1 MRRPCGAKRRECGH
15 LCERTD
21 THTSDRLAVRSIHL
35 VSASLLFL
43 SIPWIIVAT
52 TRSLSS
58 PLFSPP
64 LLSPLHFCIRNGLIR
79 KEFRQTRVTF
89 SSNEIHARLI
99 VEIYEQSS
107 TRSYHYESFYILY
120 ARRLTRIDSGVQVGV
135 LSSISSNE
143 VKNEYLEFQRHI
155 IIV

>member
-43 SIPWIIVAT
+43 STPWIIVAT
-52 TRSLSS
+52 TRSLS
-58 PLFSPP
+58 P
-64 LLSPLHFCIRNGLIR
+64 LLSSSACSLHFCIRNGLIR
-79 KEFRQTRVTF
+79 KEFRQTF

-99 VEIYEQSS
+99 VEIYKQSS
-107 TRSYHYESFYILY
+107 TRSYHLYRYESFVARFIILY
-120 ARRLTRIDSGVQVGV
+120 ARRLRESIQVC
-135 LSSISSNE
+135 L
-143 VKNEYLEFQRHI
+143 YLDKLEQ
-155 IIV
+155 